1 MVKFQRLY
9 IENRKRHAAWELD
22 VLLSSVLYS
31 LHTSI
36 EFWNIFIHTYHA
48 PITHN
53 IIMLWIWY
61 NTILHIMTS
70 FGIQPPG
77 PSRFLHAVFKSRW
90 TCTSVVDFWELR
102 ISGFGNLSGL
112 KASGLSSE
120 CLSVVAFGE
129 LQPWNLAHYLW
140 GQLVSKFIY
149 SCSLNSTE
157 YC

>member
-22 VLLSSVLYS
+22 VFLSSVLYS

-53 IIMLWIWY
+53 IIMLWISITYHDIIWDP
-61 NTILHIMTS
+61 TTRAFPVS
-70 FGIQPPG
+70 VPA
-77 PSRFLHAVFKSRW
+77 RCFKSRW

-129 LQPWNLAHYLW
+129 LQPWNLVHYLW
-140 GQLVSKFIY
+140 GQLVSKLIY